1 MELNQDDWQEI
12 LKNFELT
19 SDFDYGS
26 EPVNWEL
33 SLFFFHHD
41 QILDFRAIQRN
52 TGRLLRLFKDK
63 NSG

>member
-26 EPVNWEL
+26 EPVKLEFSMCFLLWSN
-33 SLFFFHHD
+33 
-41 QILDFRAIQRN
+41 FR
-52 TGRLLRLFKDK
+52 L
-63 NSG
+63 